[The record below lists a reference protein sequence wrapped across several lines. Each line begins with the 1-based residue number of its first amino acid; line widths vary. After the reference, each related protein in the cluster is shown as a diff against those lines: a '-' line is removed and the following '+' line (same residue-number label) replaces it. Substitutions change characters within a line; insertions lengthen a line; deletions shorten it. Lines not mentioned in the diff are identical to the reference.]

1 MGFASEKAVENES
14 ERVRQS
20 HIQALKGAMKPE
32 IINRIDE
39 IVVFKK
45 LDKAS
50 LLKIADLMFASLEKR
65 LESKDIS
72 VTITQSAK
80 DYIVSEGYDAE
91 YGARPLRR
99 TLQRLVEDKLSEKL
113 IRAEISSGDKV
124 KIDFDGNNLV
134 FESNK

>member
-1 MGFASEKAVENES
+1 
-14 ERVRQS
+14 
-20 HIQALKGAMKPE
+20 MKPE